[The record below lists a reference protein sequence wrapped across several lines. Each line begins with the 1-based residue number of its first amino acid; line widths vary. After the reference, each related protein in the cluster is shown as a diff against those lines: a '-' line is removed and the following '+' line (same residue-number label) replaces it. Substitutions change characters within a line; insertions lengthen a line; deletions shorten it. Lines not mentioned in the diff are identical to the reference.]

1 MDEYADIY
9 FVDDGR
15 NAVVTHDHRGPTG
28 GTPGRTSGPVRI
40 TTAQPARTVVIG
52 SGQGQ
57 PRPVYVG
64 SQAPMIYNGGQ
75 APMIYNQPQSTAA
88 RVLGQLTTGQIVD
101 LVAQAFAALQSLP
114 AAPAATKDAATDI
127 GNLILFQSAL
137 ALHAKRDEQVRTLG
151 ALIARLVA

>member
-15 NAVVTHDHRGPTG
+15 NAVVTHDHRGPSG
-28 GTPGRTSGPVRI
+28 GSPGRTTGPVRI
-40 TTAQPARTVVIG
+40 ATAQPARTVVIG

-57 PRPVYVG
+57 TRPVYVAP
-64 SQAPMIYNGGQ
+64 QAPMIYS
-75 APMIYNQPQSTAA
+75 QPQSTAA

-127 GNLILFQSAL
+127 GNLILFQNAL

>member
-15 NAVVTHDHRGPTG
+15 NAVVTNDHRGPSG
-28 GTPGRTSGPVRI
+28 GGSGRTTGPVRI
-40 TTAQPARTVVIG
+40 ATAQPTRTVVIG
-52 SGQGQ
+52 PGQAQ

-64 SQAPMIYNGGQ
+64 AQAPMIYTQ
-75 APMIYNQPQSTAA
+75 PQPQSTAA

-127 GNLILFQSAL
+127 GNLILFQNAL